1 MAPKV
6 PEPPTARTTTRG
18 SARAAA
24 TAASTSGRSG
34 RGAQSKGA
42 VVMPD
47 LLASPRLDQP
57 VELRRANLVPARSRV
72 RDAPDGEQPCAFFL
86 WSPLE
91 ERTPPTY
98 PSFYRMRRVS
108 PAGMGRFG
116 RTFLERAIAH
126 GLGDPDPRADMM
138 RATTRCS
145 WSGTRDFCRA
155 AARPFASISTT
166 PAWIPG
172 LAAMH
177 WPTRRI
183 ASTMKCQ
190 R

>member
-86 WSPLE
+86 MVTV
-91 ERTPPTY
+91 RGKNPTHV
-98 PSFYRMRRVS
+98 P
-108 PAGMGRFG
+108 
-116 RTFLERAIAH
+116 
-126 GLGDPDPRADMM
+126 
-138 RATTRCS
+138 
-145 WSGTRDFCRA
+145 
-155 AARPFASISTT
+155 
-166 PAWIPG
+166 
-172 LAAMH
+172 
-177 WPTRRI
+177 
-183 ASTMKCQ
+183 
-190 R
+190 

>member
-1 MAPKV
+1 
-6 PEPPTARTTTRG
+6 
-18 SARAAA
+18 
-24 TAASTSGRSG
+24 
-34 RGAQSKGA
+34 
-42 VVMPD
+42 
-47 LLASPRLDQP
+47 
-57 VELRRANLVPARSRV
+57 VPARSRV